1 MKAALSKKEAKKLN
15 AKLNGK
21 SRFMMAT
28 DGVRL
33 INACAIEKKVFLSRD
48 MNVDRQGLEAGQ
60 RW

>member
-1 MKAALSKKEAKKLN
+1 M
-15 AKLNGK
+15 NGK